1 MTNDIYSGGSR
12 KVTFRYDIIRGLV
25 KIGEADVISC
35 SINYDSE
42 ATIKRTAKFTLSHDI
57 NFDFLNDKL
66 RAVMISDGTEYALGT
81 FILSTPTLSQD
92 ASSASYSA
100 EAYDTTI
107 ILKEDCLTERAY
119 FPAGEKY
126 DNIISSILISAGI
139 TDYRIP
145 NIDVR
150 LQADR
155 EFEIGTPK
163 LEVCNTLLDEANYNP
178 LIADEY
184 GQITTSRYTAP
195 SLATVT
201 RDYCDDELSVISPI
215 LESEA
220 DFYNVPN
227 VFIACCNNP
236 EMEREYY
243 SVFENNS
250 PSSKLSTVCRGRKIV
265 SEVYKPDC
273 IESPEALD
281 EYVRRKASEASAVFD
296 KLKISTALM
305 PGHGYHDIIHVSCKD
320 ISGIYLEKSWSMELK
335 AGALMSHDLVGVY
348 QYDL

>member
-1 MTNDIYSGGSR
+1 MINDIYSGGSR
-12 KVTFRYDIIRGLV
+12 KVAFRYDIIRGLV
-25 KIGEADVISC
+25 KVGEADVISC

-42 ATIKRTAKFTLSHDI
+42 ATIKRTAKLTLSRNI

-66 RAVMISDGTEYALGT
+66 RAVMISGGTEYALGT
-81 FILSTPTLSQD
+81 FILSTPSLSQGA
-92 ASSASYSA
+92 ASVSYTA

-107 ILKEDCLTERAY
+107 ILKEDCFTERAH
-119 FPAGEKY
+119 FPAGRKY
-126 DNIISSILISAGI
+126 DDIISSILISAGI

-150 LQADR
+150 LSADR
-155 EFEIGTPK
+155 EFEIGTSK
-163 LEVCNTLLDEANYNP
+163 LDVCNTLLDEANYNP

-195 SLATVT
+195 SLTTVT
-201 RDYCDDELSVISPI
+201 REYCDDELSVISPV

-220 DFYNVPN
+220 DYYSVPN

-250 PSSKLSTVCRGRKIV
+250 PNSKLSTVCRGRKIV

-305 PGHGYHDIIHVSCKD
+305 PEHGYHDIILVSCKD

-335 AGALMSHDLVGVY
+335 AGALMAHDLVGVY